1 MGILASSGS
10 AIAFAFGVAI
20 VSFFLIRH
28 ARRRLDRLATPSGRA
43 SFAEPNGAKA
53 TPGRPPAGT
62 DASQVEL
69 HDTFRDL
76 MGELDSK
83 MRCLQLLI
91 RMADESARRLEAAI
105 QRAEA
110 GCRSPEG

>member
-10 AIAFAFGVAI
+10 AIAFSIGVGI

-28 ARRRLDRLATPSGRA
+28 ARRRLDRLAVPSGTARVT
-43 SFAEPNGAKA
+43 EPAGAKA
-53 TPGRPPAGT
+53 TAGRPPAGT
-62 DASQVEL
+62 IGSQVEL

-83 MRCLQLLI
+83 MRSLQLLI
-91 RMADESARRLEAAI
+91 RMADESSTRLDAAI
-105 QRAEA
+105 RRAEA
-110 GCRSPEG
+110 ACRSSEG